1 MKKVNVL
8 ICQGEYAKN
17 PYYIADDCCHIYCIE
32 ELCYYLYH
40 NAFLL
45 DDRFVTEELGKW
57 IEKELSLEKL
67 GKEVRRLCQRVDALS
82 KLVTLLSKEI
92 GYYDEKSWQELLG
105 EIGNN
110 NKLSIGERRKIRAD
124 SFLEAGR
131 YALAFDE
138 YRVILRETRVDMVA
152 LRAKVY
158 HNMGVCMSKLFRFEE
173 ASNYFEKAY
182 ECQPNVPSYNSM
194 LCAKKLYLKQTE
206 YVDYLAN
213 HKEAFEDSLEV
224 ERKCELL
231 KLEWNSQPA
240 RRFFYEIS
248 ELKQHG
254 RSYYDGIISMSEELK
269 EEYRD
274 AIFRN
279 KS

>member
-1 MKKVNVL
+1 
-8 ICQGEYAKN
+8 
-17 PYYIADDCCHIYCIE
+17 
-32 ELCYYLYH
+32 LYH

-45 DDRFVTEELGKW
+45 DDRFVTDELGKW
-57 IEKELSLEKL
+57 IENELGLEKL
-67 GKEVRRLCQRVDALS
+67 GREVRRLCQRVDALS
-82 KLVTLLSKEI
+82 KLVALLANEI
-92 GYYDEKSWQELLG
+92 GYYDEEDWRRLLG

-124 SFLEAGR
+124 SFLDAGR
-131 YALAFDE
+131 YALALDE
-138 YRVILRETRVDMVA
+138 YGMILRETRVNMVI
-152 LRAKVY
+152 LRSKVY
-158 HNMGVCMSKLFRFEE
+158 HNMGVCLTKLFRFEE
-173 ASNYFEKAY
+173 AAECFERAY

-224 ERKCELL
+224 ERKFELL
-231 KLEWNSQPA
+231 KLEWKTQPA
-240 RRFFYEIS
+240 RRFFDEVL
-248 ELKQHG
+248 ELKQHS

-274 AIFRN
+274 SIFRN
-279 KS
+279 RS